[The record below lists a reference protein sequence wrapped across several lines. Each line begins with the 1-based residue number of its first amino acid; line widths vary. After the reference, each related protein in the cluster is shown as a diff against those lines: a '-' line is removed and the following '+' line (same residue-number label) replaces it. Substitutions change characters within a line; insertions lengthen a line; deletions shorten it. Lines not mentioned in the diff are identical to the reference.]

1 LLSKVYINK
10 MGFSQK
16 NIVRY
21 VLKIARNLKNLVLY
35 EDSFRIKK
43 HFFKTSNL
51 KNAIKLDC
59 TDSKK
64 RK

>member
-1 LLSKVYINK
+1 